1 MLPAQLYRFGFTIA
15 GMALLSFSCK
25 GQILQGFIR
34 DSTGSPV
41 AFATVA
47 VSYLDGAVL
56 SYTTAN
62 ESGSFRLSFQTNTD
76 SLLISARCLG
86 YIGQTVPLARPDW
99 EHPVEITLTPIGMPL
114 REVVVREEALPV
126 VVRNDTIEYN
136 AASFSDSTEFSV
148 EDLLKK
154 LPGIQVNENGTITL
168 NGQPV
173 EKVMIE
179 GDDLFGNNY
188 QLATRNV
195 RANNISRIQAIQNY
209 QDNPLMKR
217 FQESNRLVLNLVF
230 KEEKKRANSG
240 SMVVGSGYG
249 DEVKGFLHLNLFSLS
264 RKDKLYLIGNA
275 NNTGENSLGN
285 ISSFGRDLNAGGSNL
300 QDNPLRPQSPVNR
313 PAMEQNG
320 LPAPFT
326 QTNRTGLL
334 FLGHILPFS
343 PTGKIRLS
351 AWAGRETLRQNARSD
366 TRYLL
371 DSELLQITESKTQRH
386 TGNLFNAQ
394 AETEWAAPDGRH
406 LLRGFVKMEGAPQ
419 QFSALYSRQSAAT
432 DQKINTDQ
440 EDKNRSGFAA
450 FEYTTQLD
458 STNTLLF
465 SAKYADIHNV
475 NALISEYPYYPFFFM
490 ADTDFTKLAQDCRYG
505 QSVGNTYI
513 RWLRSTSRFIWS
525 FDAGYHHRNEQ
536 LGSGFTLHDNTND
549 TWQPADASAQNESL
563 TVQKWY
569 SSGSIARTWG
579 PIYSRLRLRIARI
592 QVLSNTQRNPT
603 YWAPESSFYLR
614 YEPDTYNSL
623 DISYQYDL
631 DVPFITQVFS
641 SPLFTDYQSLRR
653 GLPDYTLLPG
663 HKGRI
668 HYRFND
674 PIKQFAWNL
683 GASARYAPEAFGN
696 RFDIDPYL
704 SIQEGFR
711 PAPVVRYSLDG
722 SASRFFPFISSRVE
736 LGVDLSSSRG
746 QSRVNSD
753 ALRTLDSR
761 TMSGK
766 LSYGTGFDG
775 WVNGILTNQLLL
787 FTSINHTNGVSTN
800 LSTRFWS
807 SALTLTIEPTPK
819 LDIKLNLY
827 RADTRSAGV
836 PPMVF
841 WAADGVC
848 SWFVPRWRSFFQL
861 SGFNLLNTRLFEQG
875 LSDGFYQI
883 NTGIFAV
890 RPFFLFTWDH
900 SF

>member
-1 MLPAQLYRFGFTIA
+1 MFATYFFRTVVV
-15 GMALLSFSCK
+15 MAIMTQFSSWCTGQVLK
-25 GQILQGFIR
+25 GQVR
-34 DSTGSPV
+34 DNIAVPI
-41 AFATVA
+41 AFATVV
-47 VSYLDGAVL
+47 VSNTNGAILV
-56 SYTTAN
+56 YGTAD
-62 ESGSFRLSFQTNTD
+62 EQGHFRLSVQTDAD

-99 EHPVEITLTPIGMPL
+99 EHPVDITLTPIGMPL
-114 REVVVREEALPV
+114 REVVIREDALPV

-154 LPGIQVNENGTITL
+154 LPGIKVNENGTISL

-179 GDDLFGNNY
+179 GDDLFGANY

-195 RANNISRIQAIQNY
+195 RANNIARIQAIQNY

-217 FQESNRLVLNLVF
+217 FQESDRLVINLVF

-249 DEVKGFLHLNLFSLS
+249 DDVKGFLHLNLFSLS

-326 QTNRTGLL
+326 QANRTGLL

-351 AWAGRETLRQNARSD
+351 AWAGREAIRQDARSD

-419 QFSALYSRQSAAT
+419 QFSALYSRQSAAA

-440 EDKNRSGFAA
+440 EDKNSTGFAA

-458 STNTLLF
+458 STNTLLV
-465 SAKYADIHNV
+465 SAKYADCHN
-475 NALISEYPYYPFFFM
+475 NSALTSEYPYYSLFFM
-490 ADTDFTKLAQDCRYG
+490 ADSGFTQLTQDCRYR
-505 QSVGNTYI
+505 QNVGSTYV
-513 RWLRSTSRFIWS
+513 RWLHKAWRFNWS
-525 FDAGYHHRNEQ
+525 FDAGYHHRNER
-536 LGSGFTLHDNTND
+536 LYSGFTLRNNANE
-549 TWQPADASAQNESL
+549 TWQPAGAGARNENL

-569 SSGSIARTWG
+569 SSGSVARTWG

-592 QVLSNTQRNPT
+592 QVLSDTQHDPT

-614 YEPDTYNSL
+614 YEPDSYNSL

-631 DVPFITQVFS
+631 DVPFITQVFR

-653 GLPDYTLLPG
+653 GWPDYSLLPG

-674 PIKQFAWNL
+674 PVKQFAWNL

-711 PAPVVRYSLDG
+711 PAPAVRYSMDG
-722 SASRFFPFISSRVE
+722 SVSRFFPFISSRVE

-746 QSRVNSD
+746 QSRVNTD

-761 TMSGK
+761 TMSGT
-766 LSYGTGFDG
+766 LTYGTGFDG
-775 WVNGILTNQLLL
+775 WVNGILTNQFLLY
-787 FTSINHTNGVSTN
+787 TSINQTDGVRTN

-807 SALTLTIEPTPK
+807 SALTITIEPTPK

-841 WAADGVC
+841 WAADGVF

-875 LSDGFYQI
+875 LSDDFYQI
-883 NTGIFAV
+883 NTGIVAV